1 MAKVENINVTLDKL
15 ANYTVTTHNDV
26 TGQVANDY
34 FITDVARTLV
44 NVPIYAAR
52 NKRSYIDKLHA
63 EMMAYA
69 TFDEDGTV
77 LENQSKEYFNA
88 KDKYERLAP
97 RIELEAI
104 AFDHVADQYKAWFK
118 DYTGQDYDEPKTPS
132 TTRKLSKQEQAA
144 MKAIEARRV
153 AAAQWLL
160 TPKQVYKLLT
170 NISTKENA
178 GGGLVPPLLRGSY
191 EGGQGYVMRHCPDFV
206 NLMLAKFSN

>member
-26 TGQVANDY
+26 TGQVAND
-34 FITDVARTLV
+34 FFTTEVARTLV
-44 NVPIYAAR
+44 NVPMYAAK
-52 NKRSYIDKLHA
+52 NKRAYIDKMHA
-63 EMMAYA
+63 DMMACVA
-69 TFDEDGTV
+69 FDSDGTV
-77 LENQSKEYFNA
+77 LGDQDQSADYIRFKE
-88 KDKYERLAP
+88 KYERLAP

-153 AAAQWLL
+153 AAA
-160 TPKQVYKLLT
+160 
-170 NISTKENA
+170 
-178 GGGLVPPLLRGSY
+178 
-191 EGGQGYVMRHCPDFV
+191 
-206 NLMLAKFSN
+206 

>member
-15 ANYTVTTHNDV
+15 ANYSVTTHNDV

-44 NVPIYAAR
+44 NVPIYAAK

-77 LENQSKEYFNA
+77 LENQSREYFNA
-88 KDKYERLAP
+88 KDKYERLAAK
-97 RIELEAI
+97 IELEAI
-104 AFDHVADQYKAWFK
+104 AFDHVADQYRAWFK
-118 DYTGQDYDEPKTPS
+118 EYTGQDYDAPKAPS

-153 AAAQWLL
+153 AAA
-160 TPKQVYKLLT
+160 
-170 NISTKENA
+170 
-178 GGGLVPPLLRGSY
+178 
-191 EGGQGYVMRHCPDFV
+191 
-206 NLMLAKFSN
+206 

>member
-44 NVPIYAAR
+44 NVPIYAAK
-52 NKRSYIDKLHA
+52 NKRAYIDKLHA
-63 EMMAYA
+63 DMMAYV

-77 LENQSKEYFNA
+77 LENQSREYFNA
-88 KDKYERLAP
+88 KDKYERLAAK
-97 RIELEAI
+97 IELEAI
-104 AFDHVADQYKAWFK
+104 AFDHVAEQYKAWYK

-170 NISTKENA
+170 NIANQENDKGQLHA
-178 GGGLVPPLLRGSY
+178 APLVCSY
-191 EGGQGYVMRHCPDFV
+191 KGGQGYVMRHCPDFV

>member
-34 FITDVARTLV
+34 FTTDVARTLV
-44 NVPIYAAR
+44 NVPIYAAK

-63 EMMAYA
+63 EMMACVAY
-69 TFDEDGTV
+69 DSDGVV
-77 LENQSKEYFNA
+77 LNDQDQGKEYQQA
-88 KDKYERLAP
+88 KEKYERLAP

-104 AFDHVADQYKAWFK
+104 AFDHVADQYKAWYK
-118 DYTGQDYDEPKTPS
+118 DYTGQDYDAPKAPS

-153 AAAQWLL
+153 AAA
-160 TPKQVYKLLT
+160 
-170 NISTKENA
+170 
-178 GGGLVPPLLRGSY
+178 
-191 EGGQGYVMRHCPDFV
+191 
-206 NLMLAKFSN
+206 